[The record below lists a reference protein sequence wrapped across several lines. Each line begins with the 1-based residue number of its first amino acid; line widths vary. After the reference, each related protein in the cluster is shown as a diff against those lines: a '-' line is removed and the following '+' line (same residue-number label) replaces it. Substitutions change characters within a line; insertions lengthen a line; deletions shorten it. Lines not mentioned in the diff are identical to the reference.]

1 MYYQGENGYLGLLK
15 DTLAN
20 GEKKTTRN
28 GKVVSVFG
36 CMCNF
41 KDVSTAFP
49 LITTKKMFFRG
60 IVEELLWF
68 LRGSTNANELKEK
81 NVHIWDGNSTR
92 TYLDSIGLYDYPEGE
107 LGPIYG
113 WQWRKF
119 GKRYAG
125 DEQEASEADEAD
137 EADEASETDEAS
149 EADVYNDMD
158 VQDTDSSSDASDSG
172 DACDSYNLSNTRSSV
187 TGTKSNG
194 AVGTYGIDQI
204 KYVLEELSKETN
216 SRRAVLSAWN
226 PADLKKMALPPCHI
240 LYIFNR
246 SSKGLSCHL
255 TLRSSD
261 LFLGLPFNIAS
272 TALLTQILAHI
283 LYIPANEVSLS
294 LCDAHIYEE
303 HIPQVNRQID
313 SDAFNLPKVIIK
325 KDAPYILATLDEKIK
340 WIESLTYEDFELA
353 NYKSGVSL
361 SAIMK

>member
-41 KDVSTAFP
+41 KDISTAFP

-125 DEQEASEADEAD
+125 DEQEANEADE
-137 EADEASETDEAS
+137 T
-149 EADVYNDMD
+149 DVYNDMD
-158 VQDTDSSSDASDSG
+158 VQDTDSSDASESG
-172 DACDSYNLSNTRSSV
+172 DANDSYNLSNTRSSD

-204 KYVLEELSKETN
+204 KYVLEELSKDNN

-226 PADLKKMALPPCHI
+226 PTDLKKMALPPCHI

-246 SSKGLSCHL
+246 SSKRLSCHL

-272 TALLTQILAHI
+272 TALLTQILAYI

-303 HIPQVNRQID
+303 HIPQVNKQID
-313 SDAFNLPKVIIK
+313 SDAFILPKVIIK

-340 WIESLTYEDFELA
+340 WIESLTYEDFELS